1 MENHLKSFLPAYM
14 SSLPEGVKWY
24 IENTN
29 LHTHTHTPTHT
40 RSLSLSLSLSSNLM
54 VHHYTQ
60 DKIQGSQ
67 HDL

>member
-1 MENHLKSFLPAYM
+1 MENHYKSFLPAYM

-24 IENTN
+24 IENAN
-29 LHTHTHTPTHT
+29 LYTHTHTH
-40 RSLSLSLSLSSNLM
+40 SLSLSLSS